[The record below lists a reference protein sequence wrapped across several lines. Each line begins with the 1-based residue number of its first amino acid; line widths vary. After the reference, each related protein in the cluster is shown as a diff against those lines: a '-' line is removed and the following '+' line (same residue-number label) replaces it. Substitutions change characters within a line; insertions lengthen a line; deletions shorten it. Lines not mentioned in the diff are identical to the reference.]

1 MLKQSMNN
9 RERIIIVL
17 AILAAFYGVFN
28 YFIFSSSK
36 KSKNEM
42 VQSETTKKNLEMI
55 TKIDENLISLKVLSE
70 NNEEVAYLISMIESE
85 WENDPFIKFE
95 KSLEKTIEKNLESAK
110 TKDNIDLNYSGFI
123 QFGEKILAVI
133 NGMEYET
140 GEHIRGTE
148 YEIVRITSNTVV
160 LNIDKNRQTML
171 FLKEE

>member
-9 RERIIIVL
+9 RKKIIIVL
-17 AILAAFYGVFN
+17 AALAVFYGVFD
-28 YFIFSSSK
+28 YFLFSASK
-36 KSKNEM
+36 KNSDEK
-42 VQSETTKKNLEMI
+42 VQSEITQKNLEMI

-70 NNEEVAYLISMIESE
+70 NKEEVAYLISMIESE
-85 WENDPFIKFE
+85 WKNDPFMKFE

-110 TKDNIDLNYSGFI
+110 TNDNIDLNYSGFI

-140 GEHIRGTE
+140 GEYIRGTE